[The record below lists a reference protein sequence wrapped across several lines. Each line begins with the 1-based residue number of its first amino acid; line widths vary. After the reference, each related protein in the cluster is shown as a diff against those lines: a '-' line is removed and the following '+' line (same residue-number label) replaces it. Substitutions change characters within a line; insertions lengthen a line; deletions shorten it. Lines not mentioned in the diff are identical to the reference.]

1 MNLHIKNMVCNRCIT
16 AVKAELQKLGLN
28 VVAVKLGQAE
38 IAEKALSLAQS
49 DTLEKALQAL
59 GFEILGDKKKQ
70 LVEKIKNEIIT
81 LVHVKESG
89 LKVNL
94 SYYLSQQLNTEYTTL
109 SHVFSE
115 VEGNTI
121 EKYFIHQKIE
131 RAKELLAY
139 KEKSLG
145 EIAFLLNY
153 SSVAHLSAQFK
164 KVTGQ
169 TPSAY
174 KHQTARK
181 PLNEI

>member
-1 MNLHIKNMVCNRCIT
+1 MILHIKNMVCDRCVT
-16 AVKAELQKLGLN
+16 AVKAELQKLGLS
-28 VVAVKLGQAE
+28 VVAVKLGEAE
-38 IAEKALSLAQS
+38 IAHKTLSPTQSEALEMAMQ
-49 DTLEKALQAL
+49 TL
-59 GFEILGDKKKQ
+59 GFEVLGDKKKQ
-70 LVEKIKNEIIT
+70 LVEKIKTEIIA

-94 SYYLSQQLNTEYTTL
+94 SYYLSRQLDTEYNTL
-109 SHVFSE
+109 SHLFSE

-131 RAKELLAY
+131 RAKELLSY
-139 KEKSLG
+139 KEKTLG

-169 TPSAY
+169 TPSTY
-174 KHQTARK
+174 KQYTARK
-181 PLNEI
+181 AITDL